1 MTRITFEY
9 DPANPDNVGVDLD
22 ISQEDDLDS
31 SKMAVILATG
41 VNSVVVSCWD
51 ANNDREKIILS
62 VAKILLLANDE
73 RKGDD
78 DE

>member
-51 ANNDREKIILS
+51 ANKDREKIILS